1 MIAKDFYIFGNI
13 SADTMIYLSNEKCDY
28 NELITTYGYCEISVF
43 YYDSDLDKLEIYLK
57 K

>member
-28 NELITTYGYCEISVF
+28 NELITTYGYCEISSF